1 MIHFCK
7 AEQTHGHHGPARYA
21 YAINPLLDRDTDCVL
36 DVEATPARF
45 AARVAATQALV
56 SRASTRL
63 GIEPA
68 SLAADKAYGSGPPLG
83 WPLGTQPEAT
93 KAQAAGPIRA
103 YHGSDFIGTLTASA
117 TGT

>member
-7 AEQTHGHHGPARYA
+7 AEQTHGYHGPARYA

-56 SRASTRL
+56 SRASIRP

-68 SLAADKAYGSGPPLG
+68 SLAAATAYGSGPLLG
-83 WPLGTQPEAT
+83 WHSERNLRLRRLKLPDLSGLIIAVIPSE
-93 KAQAAGPIRA
+93 R
-103 YHGSDFIGTLTASA
+103 
-117 TGT
+117 

>member
-45 AARVAATQALV
+45 AAGGCGDPGAGLTRQHQA
-56 SRASTRL
+56 
-63 GIEPA
+63 G
-68 SLAADKAYGSGPPLG
+68 
-83 WPLGTQPEAT
+83 
-93 KAQAAGPIRA
+93 
-103 YHGSDFIGTLTASA
+103 H
-117 TGT
+117 